1 MTINKNC
8 GVYRITNKANGKV
21 YYGASKNLTS
31 RFSNHRHYMKYGEH
45 SNPGI
50 ADDVITYGADIFEFD
65 VVCYCAEADRFN
77 IEGQLIDQH
86 IGNDDCYN
94 LWDGSRKPVEEVRK
108 RIGDGN
114 RGKTL
119 SEAHRK
125 ALRDANLGRK
135 LSPAHKKAL
144 FASFVGKPKSE
155 LHKQRISAALTGKTK
170 TEDHKRKIGEA
181 HRQPVL
187 AVDPNGE
194 EFFFTSM
201 GEAAA
206 KLDLSVK
213 TVRLYLS
220 KGTSSRSK
228 FDGWDFIKQ
237 EDFTPLQAAVHRQ

>member
-8 GVYRITNKANGKV
+8 GVYKITNKANNRV

-31 RFSNHRHYMKYGEH
+31 RFSNHRHYMHKGEH

-65 VVCYCAEADRFN
+65 VVTYCDEADRFK
-77 IEGQLIDQH
+77 IEGELIDQH
-86 IGNDDCYN
+86 IGSDDCYN
-94 LWDGSRKPVEEVRK
+94 LWDGSRKPVEEVRE
-108 RIGDGN
+108 RIAEGN

-125 ALRDANLGRK
+125 ALRDANLGKK

-170 TEDHKRKIGEA
+170 TEDHKRKIGLS
-181 HRQPVL
+181 HRQALL
-187 AVDPNGE
+187 AIDPSGIE
-194 EFFFTSM
+194 QYFTSM
-201 GEAAA
+201 GEAANE
-206 KLDLSVK
+206 LGMTVK
-213 TVRLYLS
+213 TLRLYMRQ
-220 KGTSSRSK
+220 GISSRSK
-228 FDGWDFIKQ
+228 FNGWEFIKR
-237 EDFTPLQAAVHRQ
+237 EDFSPLQAAVYR